1 MYAPLVYIIERKCLN
16 GSVENAEAPSRK
28 ETTPMMV
35 PPPNPYYEEIRMK
48 ERIANR
54 DLTIPKF
61 SRRAALAA
69 LAIVLIVTIG
79 GIILLYTLH

>member
-1 MYAPLVYIIERKCLN
+1 
-16 GSVENAEAPSRK
+16 
-28 ETTPMMV
+28 MMV